1 MAITASKI
9 HPTTNDYLVKLIDYG
24 KQVTL
29 TRNQIFRLPH
39 QELSDIP
46 PPQAIRCCLKT
57 WHLSN
62 GKILDGEAGD
72 LECIDSKFKERLW
85 NYSKFY
91 LQESITVILHK
102 NPKILSC
109 PDAPKYE
116 ANLFDTE
123 KLANDY
129 FEANQPAIRRSPSQ
143 PQKLTVA
150 EWLLKKNSSTI
161 SSDDSLVVIGDN
173 YSSNQP
179 HYKVIEWLRKNN
191 LDSDNFNQNND
202 EERGRN
208 TQKSSNP
215 NSTTSTDEII
225 KEFMKNDEEK
235 DVKLPEIEN
244 NFDLGITL
252 CSSPKKATKQRPSV
266 SEYSEEL
273 VCKRTEKTNVDVQ
286 GQVEAFVAGKEKNV
300 TCSDKVME
308 KSQIQDQNQ
317 DLVSRVSINMHKK
330 FNFDNPSNADNE
342 NDHKETGGDKD
353 NSGFLSLPNGKIQCP
368 NCQKSLSNMGNA
380 RIHNQ
385 QVHDQVKVDCQL
397 CKKS

>member
-266 SEYSEEL
+266 SEYSEAL

-300 TCSDKVME
+300 NCSDKVME
-308 KSQIQDQNQ
+308 KSQILDQNQ

-330 FNFDNPSNADNE
+330 FNIP
-342 NDHKETGGDKD
+342 KY
-353 NSGFLSLPNGKIQCP
+353 L
-368 NCQKSLSNMGNA
+368 
-380 RIHNQ
+380 
-385 QVHDQVKVDCQL
+385 
-397 CKKS
+397 